1 MGINAYFLSMNPEAN
16 AHDQWDAGFIL
27 DILEL
32 IDADITDVVELEKQ
46 DRAVVIIP
54 ARHHTGLEAEINK
67 EINKVGNV
75 VLVCLG
81 DEEAEFEVELIEH
94 PNIMVIIQNPHM
106 GRHDNYNKLGTGYP
120 QHMREH
126 LPEKIHKD
134 LNVYFSGQITHIRRR
149 ELADVLIA
157 YEDQDKSTRL
167 VRTKGFTQGEAP
179 RDYYSYMTSAKIA
192 PAPSG
197 AVIPD
202 SFRLFEALECMAV
215 PIADEVSPTKAMPGY
230 WDWLFGD
237 ITPLP
242 KITEW
247 DRIFGLIPELLDEWP
262 HNMHKITAWYIWYKR
277 NFALKVMEQLNA

>member
-1 MGINAYFLSMNPEAN
+1 MNAYILSLNEKAN
-16 AHDQWDAGFIL
+16 LADQWDFGFLKDFL
-27 DILEL
+27 DDNEF
-32 IDADITDVVELEKQ
+32 DITHVSKLPKTE
-46 DRAVVIIP
+46 RAIVAIP
-54 ARHHTGLEAEINK
+54 ARHHAGLEIDVLIQLNN
-67 EINKVGNV
+67 IDNV
-75 VLVCLG
+75 VLFLMG
-81 DEEAEFEVELIEH
+81 DEEADFDVEAIKH
-94 PNIMVIIQNPHM
+94 DSISIWVQNPHM
-106 GRHDNYNKLGTGYP
+106 GKHDNYNKLGTGYP
-120 QHMREH
+120 QHMKHH
-126 LPEKIHKD
+126 LPQEIKKT
-134 LNVYFSGQITHIRRR
+134 LNVYFSGQITHSRRR

-179 RDYYSYMTSAKIA
+179 SEYYSYMTSAKIA

-247 DRIFGLIPELLDEWP
+247 DRIFGLIPELLEEWP